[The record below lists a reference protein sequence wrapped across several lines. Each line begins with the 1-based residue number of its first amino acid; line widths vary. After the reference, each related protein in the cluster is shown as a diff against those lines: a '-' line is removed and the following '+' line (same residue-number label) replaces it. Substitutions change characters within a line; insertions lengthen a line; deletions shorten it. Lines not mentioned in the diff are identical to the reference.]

1 MKYQKA
7 RLLPHPDNPVFMH
20 GKEIWVQAGPPKLET
35 AITYITEEIGEDILF
50 TTSCMGD
57 NGLLMGTRYDCVE
70 LLPEFQDDVPI
81 TSFAQWCKEN
91 GMSGEIYDNQHQ

>member
-20 GKEIWVQAGPPKLET
+20 GKEIWVQAGPPELHT
-35 AITYITEEIGEDILF
+35 ATIYWTGEIVENITYDTSYRTE
-50 TTSCMGD
+50 
-57 NGLLMGTRYDCVE
+57 NGGLVCIRGDCVE
-70 LLPEFQDDVPI
+70 LLPEFQDDMPI

-91 GMSGEIYDNQHQ
+91 GIQKETYTT